1 MAGRRSRIIM
11 EITPSEI
18 SLHSMYK
25 LITGTIVP
33 RAIGWVSTVNADG
46 QPNLAPFS
54 YFTAVCAKPPTI
66 LFCPG
71 VRGRDLSPKDT
82 MNNLRATGEFV
93 VNIVT
98 EELAEAMNITA
109 TEMPEDVNEFEVAG
123 LSTTPSKTVSP
134 PRVAKSPVNYECKVT
149 QIVDIG
155 DGSSGAGS
163 VVIGEVLHLHI
174 ADRVMQP
181 DFHIDI
187 QALKPIGRLAGP
199 NYAYIHE
206 TFEMKRLPSQVQPQP
221 GD

>member
-1 MAGRRSRIIM
+1 M

-18 SLHSMYK
+18 SLHAMYK

-33 RAIGWVSTVNADG
+33 RAIGWVSTLNSEG

-82 MNNLRATGEFV
+82 LQNLRATGEFV

-98 EELAEAMNITA
+98 EELAEAMNTTA
-109 TEMPEDVNEFEVAG
+109 TELPADVNEFELAG
-123 LSTTPSKTVSP
+123 LSTTPSKIVSP
-134 PRVAKSPVNYECKVT
+134 PRLTESPVNYECKVT
-149 QIVDIG
+149 EIVDIG
-155 DGSSGAGS
+155 AGGRGAGS
-163 VVIGEVLHLHI
+163 VVIGEVLHLHV
-174 ADRVMQP
+174 ADNVMQL
-181 DFHIDI
+181 DFHIDV

-199 NYAYIHE
+199 NYAYIRE
-206 TFEMKRLPSQVQPQP
+206 TFEMIRPPSQVSSQS